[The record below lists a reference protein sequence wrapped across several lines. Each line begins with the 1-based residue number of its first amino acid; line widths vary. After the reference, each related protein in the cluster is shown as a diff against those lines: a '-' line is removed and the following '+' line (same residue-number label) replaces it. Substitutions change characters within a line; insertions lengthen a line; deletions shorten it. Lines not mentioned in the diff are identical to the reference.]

1 MGEWDRST
9 KGLQLAQIRPEHMQV
24 IQDHINAYD
33 LKNVLD
39 DCLVCI
45 ESTAIKKK
53 KKLFGGGI
61 PDQTT
66 QIAIVTPRWL
76 VIGAHGEKPGSLG
89 VLTIQLKDAI
99 VKDYKDEPGY
109 RLIPD
114 EGVNITGPFT
124 ARIGFE
130 QSSYITSF
138 IGLGTEPA
146 AKEFK
151 EILFEAITKAKA

>member
-9 KGLQLAQIRPEHMQV
+9 KSLLIAQIRQEHMQA
-24 IQDHINAYD
+24 IQEHIEAYD

-39 DCLVCI
+39 DVLICI
-45 ESTAIKKK
+45 ETNASKKK

-61 PDQTT
+61 PDHTT
-66 QIAIVTPRWL
+66 QIAIVTRRWL
-76 VIGAHGEKPGSLG
+76 VIGAQGENTGSFG

-99 VKDYKDEPGY
+99 LKDYKDEPAY

-114 EGVNITGPFT
+114 EGVNVTGPFT
-124 ARIGFE
+124 GRIGFE
-130 QSSYITSF
+130 HNAYITSF
-138 IGLGTEPA
+138 IGLGAEPA

-151 EILFEAITKAKA
+151 ETLFEAITKAKA

>member
-9 KGLQLAQIRPEHMQV
+9 KMVLLAQIHPEHMQA
-24 IQDHINAYD
+24 IQEHIEAYD

-39 DCLVCI
+39 DYLMCI
-45 ESTAIKKK
+45 ESIALKKK
-53 KKLFGGGI
+53 RKLFGGGI

-76 VIGAHGEKPGSLG
+76 VIGAQGENPGSFG

-124 ARIGFE
+124 ARVGSE
-130 QSSYITSF
+130 RNAYITNF
-138 IGLGTEPA
+138 IGLGIEPA

-151 EILFEAITKAKA
+151 ETLFEAIMKAKT

>member
-9 KGLQLAQIRPEHMQV
+9 KMVLLAQIHPGQMLA
-24 IQDHINAYD
+24 IQKHIEAYD

-39 DCLVCI
+39 DYLMCI
-45 ESTAIKKK
+45 ESIALKKK

-76 VIGAHGEKPGSLG
+76 VIGAQGENPASFG
-89 VLTIQLKDAI
+89 VLTIQLKDVI

-114 EGVNITGPFT
+114 EGINVTGPFT
-124 ARIGFE
+124 ARVGLE
-130 QSSYITSF
+130 HNAYITSF
-138 IGLGTEPA
+138 IGLGAEPA
-146 AKEFK
+146 AREFK
-151 EILFEAITKAKA
+151 EILFEAIMKAKA

>member
-1 MGEWDRST
+1 MSDWERST
-9 KGLQLAQIRPEHMQV
+9 KMVLLEQIRPEHMQA
-24 IQDHINAYD
+24 IQGHIETYD

-39 DCLVCI
+39 DYLICI

-53 KKLFGGGI
+53 KKIFGGGI

-66 QIAIVTPRWL
+66 QIAIVTPQWL
-76 VIGAHGEKPGSLG
+76 VIGAQGENPGSFG

-99 VKDYKDEPGY
+99 VKDYKDEPGF

-114 EGVNITGPFT
+114 EGVNVTGPYT
-124 ARIGFE
+124 GRVGFE
-130 QSSYITSF
+130 SNAFITTF
-138 IGLGTEPA
+138 IGLGAEPA

-151 EILFEAITKAKA
+151 DILFDAILKTKG